1 MTLIMDISFCSN
13 IMENIKDIYDRYIIG
28 ANKVKDSIDDMR
40 LNQCILFDCNESAL
54 PTIDRVLVV
63 GCTYIDNDNNDK
75 TSDVIYWIFDNDAFY
90 WASSMGLPIL
100 YKDGHMYITPNL
112 DQINKL
118 IESKLH
124 NQYVVI
130 VGI

>member
-1 MTLIMDISFCSN
+1 
-13 IMENIKDIYDRYIIG
+13 MENIKDIYDRYIIG

-54 PTIDRVLVV
+54 PTIDRILVI
-63 GCTYIDNDNNDK
+63 GRTYMNSND
-75 TSDVIYWIFDNDAFY
+75 TYWIFDNDAFY
-90 WASSMGLPIL
+90 WAASMGLPIL
-100 YKDGHMYITPNL
+100 YEDGHMYITPNL
-112 DQINKL
+112 EQINML

-130 VGI
+130 FTLDL